1 MKLTDNLMQQA
12 PICFNYDIG
21 GVNMNY
27 ITMLKGKL
35 HRVKVTATE
44 LDYEGSCAIDSGLL
58 KLSEIRPHEQI
69 HIFNVNNGER
79 FITYAI
85 EAPQGSGVISL
96 NGAAA
101 RLAAVGDLLI
111 IAAFAQVPEGEAD
124 SFHPLVTYV
133 DDNNQPLTN

>member
-1 MKLTDNLMQQA
+1 MAIDNSKVAQFYAL
-12 PICFNYDIG
+12 ISITG

-44 LDYEGSCAIDSGLL
+44 LNYEGSCAIDSELL
-58 KLSEIRPHEQI
+58 KLSDIRPHEQI
-69 HIFNVNNGER
+69 HIYNINNGER

-85 EAPQGSGVISL
+85 EAPAGSGTISL

-101 RLAAVGDLLI
+101 RLAALGDLLI
-111 IAAFAQVPEGEAD
+111 IATFAQVSEESAD
-124 SFHPLVTYV
+124 SYHPLVTYV
-133 DDNNQPLTN
+133 DDKNRPIVK

>member
-1 MKLTDNLMQQA
+1 
-12 PICFNYDIG
+12 
-21 GVNMNY
+21 MNY

-35 HRVKVTATE
+35 HRVTVTATE

-69 HIFNVNNGER
+69 HIYNINNGQR
-79 FITYAI
+79 FVTYAI
-85 EAPQGSGVISL
+85 EAPHGSGTISL

-101 RLAAVGDLLI
+101 RLASVGDLLI
-111 IAAFAQVPEGEAD
+111 IASFAQVSEDSAD

-133 DDNNQPLTN
+133 DANNRPVSN

>member
-1 MKLTDNLMQQA
+1 
-12 PICFNYDIG
+12 
-21 GVNMNY
+21 MNY

-44 LDYEGSCAIDSGLL
+44 LNYEGSCAIDSGLL

-69 HIFNVNNGER
+69 HIYNINNGER

-85 EAPQGSGVISL
+85 EAPPGSGTISL

-111 IAAFAQVPEGEAD
+111 IAAFAQVPEESAD
-124 SFHPLVTYV
+124 DFHPLVTYV
-133 DDNNQPLTN
+133 DENNQPLTK